1 MLRLALSV
9 AACQFLVTSGQEDP
23 LGCRDITDT
32 DACKSLK
39 GCKWHKPT
47 DTCFNKELGP
57 GTTDYPTPEPT
68 RFPTRARTSS
78 PTPNPSPAPTSSP
91 TPVPTGNPT
100 PSPSPAPTEPPSTA
114 SGGSGPEPTVC
125 STIASKSQCNR
136 TPTCVYQ
143 NNAEVCAGCTDI
155 ESKNTCTGVDGCAW
169 KQKACMLEDSHPND
183 DMCLVNE
190 SRRLCK
196 RMEGCQWMR
205 SGECR
210 GHSGCASKRN
220 NIDCRAAH
228 ECFWKPR
235 EAECIDIGEVP

>member
-1 MLRLALSV
+1 MFRLVASV
-9 AACQFLVTSGQEDP
+9 AAFQFLATSGQEDP
-23 LGCRDITDT
+23 LGCRNIMDT

-57 GTTDYPTPEPT
+57 GTTDYPSP
-68 RFPTRARTSS
+68 S
-78 PTPNPSPAPTSSP
+78 PTPIPTPTPTPVPSENPTPMPSPAPTVP
-91 TPVPTGNPT
+91 LTPMPT
-100 PSPSPAPTEPPSTA
+100 PSGVIPV
-114 SGGSGPEPTVC
+114 PTVC
-125 STIASKSQCNR
+125 STIASKAQCNK

-143 NNAEVCAGCTDI
+143 NNAEVCAGCADI
-155 ESKNTCTGVDGCAW
+155 SSKNTCTGVDGCTW
-169 KQKACMLEDSHPND
+169 KQKACTLDDSHPND
-183 DMCLVNE
+183 DMCMVNE

-196 RMEGCQWMR
+196 RMKGCQWMR

-210 GHSGCASKRN
+210 GHQGCSSHRN

-235 EAECIDIGEVP
+235 ESECIDIGELP